1 MDILFNKEG
10 TPLMMQSS
18 TIFGESTGRPDN
30 YEVRKRDILA
40 PFESLSTTYLE
51 WEGHR
56 ILVWGPDN
64 DFPRNAAKVVAETSV
79 LNTGLRFLRNL
90 TLGQGLFA
98 CRVTGYDA
106 RGNELLQPID
116 DPQLT
121 TLLNGRMVRRYT
133 ELASRDYFKMGCS
146 TVELIPDATGQR
158 IIGLNPINA
167 LYARQTVPDAIGRS
181 KTIVSGCW
189 PSLPG
194 SAKGDVPRVIDT
206 LMDYDPQLEYDTR
219 RLTATMKKPLAY
231 LLRDSWSNH
240 GVYAEPVWLPAYI
253 LGWIDIAQ
261 QVPKFLKKAYK
272 NQITWKWH
280 VQIPYSFW
288 DRRFPMQ
295 DYTNLGPSGNEK
307 RKADIQKYMDDME
320 NNLTGVENAEKPLM
334 TMYAINEA
342 NGKVE
347 EEWKINALDNKYKG
361 GDNLVTSAAANS
373 EILFTLGVNPN
384 VFGAGMPGGT
394 YAGNQGGSNIREAFL
409 VNIANAWV
417 DRQNLLDPIY
427 LMLRS
432 WGYGDDVQLRY
443 RNTILTTLDT
453 GAGTTKTLS

>member
-1 MDILFNKEG
+1 MDILFNNEG

-18 TIFGESTGRPDN
+18 MIFGESTGRPDN
-30 YEVRKRDILA
+30 YEVKKRDILA
-40 PFESLSTTYLE
+40 PFESLRTTYTE
-51 WEGHR
+51 WNGHR
-56 ILVWGPDN
+56 ILEWGDAN
-64 DFPRNAAKVVAETSV
+64 DFPLKAAKVVSETSV

-98 CRVTGYDA
+98 CRIEGYDEK
-106 RGNELLQPID
+106 GNERLTPVD
-116 DPQLT
+116 DPKLAA
-121 TLLNGRMVRRYT
+121 LLASRMVRRYT
-133 ELASRDYFKMGCS
+133 ENASRDYFKFGCS
-146 TVELIPDATGQR
+146 PVELVPDATGKR
-158 IIGLNPINA
+158 IAGLNAINA
-167 LYARQTVPDAIGRS
+167 LYTRFTVPDAVGRC
-181 KTIVSGCW
+181 KCIVSGCW
-189 PSLPG
+189 PNLP
-194 SAKGDVPRVIDT
+194 ATTEDDRPRVLDT

-219 RLTATMKKPLAY
+219 FLQGKLKQPLVYA
-231 LLRDSWSNH
+231 LRDSWSNH
-240 GVYAEPVWLPAYI
+240 DIYSEPVWLPAYV

-261 QVPKFLKKAYK
+261 QVPKFLKKAYE
-272 NQITWKWH
+272 NQISWKWH

-288 DRRFPMQ
+288 DRRFPLQ
-295 DYTNLGPSGNEK
+295 NYQQLGTEK
-307 RKADIQKYMDDME
+307 RKADIQKYMDDVE
-320 NNLTGVENAEKPLM
+320 RNLTGVENAEKPLM
-334 TMYAINEA
+334 TMYAVNEA

-427 LMLRS
+427 LLMRS
-432 WGYGDDVQLRY
+432 WGYGEDIRLRY
-443 RNTILTTLDT
+443 RNTILTTLDS
-453 GAGTTKTLS
+453 GAGTQKTLS